1 MSQASRF
8 GSLLVGLGCGSIL
21 GLYLAQNYDLPDLHT
36 LSEKL
41 FAKTSEYKKDDKK
54 E

>member
-1 MSQASRF
+1 MWTTFQ
-8 GSLLVGLGCGSIL
+8 I
-21 GLYLAQNYDLPDLHT
+21 PDLRT

-54 E
+54 EWQTINNIISRYS